1 MTKIFAFGSLDLT
14 DKFGIESMDKVKEN
28 LRPYIYVNPKNN
40 HYLLNLSLSNKKDVS
55 QYGYTHDLM
64 ASKKGTKERVYLVDL
79 KEYDQGN
86 NAAPA
91 YQQPAPQRPAPQQP
105 AVGADDLPF

>member
-1 MTKIFAFGSLDLT
+1 MTRIFAFGSLDLT

-40 HYLLNLSLSNKKDVS
+40 HYLLNLSISNKKEIS

-86 NAAPA
+86 NTAPA
-91 YQQPAPQRPAPQQP
+91 YQQPAFQQPAPQQP
-105 AVGADDLPF
+105 AVGADDHPI

>member
-1 MTKIFAFGSLDLT
+1 MTRIFAFGSLDLT

-40 HYLLNLSLSNKKDVS
+40 HYLLNLSLSNKKEES

-86 NAAPA
+86 NTAPA
-91 YQQPAPQRPAPQQP
+91 YQQPAFQQSAPQQP